1 MYLIYT
7 FGTTTGS
14 QASFTLLGL
23 LAGLIAFF
31 NSSPVS
37 PLAMSIA
44 LLLNFLLISIIL
56 RTHSALSEMTIVA
69 FLLQLSIVS
78 RNLDAI

>member
-1 MYLIYT
+1 
-7 FGTTTGS
+7 
-14 QASFTLLGL
+14 
-23 LAGLIAFF
+23 LIAFF